1 MGLFDRWRKRGSPPS
16 GPQGGHDQPHHG
28 PNASPRLDPGRHA
41 PAAGDACAEGY
52 RLLALGRAQA
62 ALDCFQQAIDAP
74 DGTGV
79 DGHVGQAE
87 AYDALGQTQDAVDSL
102 EVALALDEA
111 SLPALRALARL
122 RRECADHEESIV
134 LLERAIG
141 LQPENSELLTELGL
155 TLSGQGNV
163 SAAAH
168 AYERSLALDPSAAAP
183 RINLGLLQLQQ
194 LGEAEEAERHFRKAL
209 EINPGNVA
217 ALGNLGLA
225 LHALGRY
232 DEERE
237 VYRRGLALHPDH
249 LELRWNRA
257 LAHLSCREYEAG
269 WVDYALRQS
278 RSGARK
284 TDVFAKPDWDGRAVT
299 SGRLLVLSE
308 QGLGDEIMFASC
320 IAELQRHA
328 SRIVLEC
335 DPRLATLFKRSFPE
349 IEVVGS
355 DRARA
360 SEWLGRYPDIAAKV
374 LIGCLPRHF
383 RPSLESFPH
392 YAGYLRADPA
402 RVEHWRRRLAALG
415 PGTAMGISWIGGALR
430 TRRALRS
437 LPLDRLE
444 PVLGLPKT
452 HIISLQYTECQ
463 AEIDAFGERTG
474 IRVHH
479 WPEAIADYDETAA
492 LVTALDR
499 VITVTTSLVHLTG
512 ALGKPASV
520 LVPALAEWRYGD
532 AGDTMPWY
540 PSVRL
545 YRQARSEDWTAVV
558 RRLREDLG
566 RMHQAE
572 GNDA

>member
-1 MGLFDRWRKRGSPPS
+1 
-16 GPQGGHDQPHHG
+16 
-28 PNASPRLDPGRHA
+28 
-41 PAAGDACAEGY
+41 
-52 RLLALGRAQA
+52 LLALGQAQA

-74 DGTGV
+74 DGNGV
-79 DGHVGQAE
+79 DGHLGQAE

-102 EVALALDEA
+102 EVALALDDA
-111 SLPALRALARL
+111 SVPALRALARL

-141 LQPENSELLTELGL
+141 LQPENSELFTELGL
-155 TLSGQGNV
+155 TLSGHGNV
-163 SAAAH
+163 AAAVQ
-168 AYERSLALDPSAAAP
+168 AYERSVALDPSAAAP
-183 RINLGLLQLQQ
+183 RINLGLVQLQQ
-194 LGEAEEAERHFRKAL
+194 FAEPDKAERNFRTAL
-209 EINPGNVA
+209 ETHPGHVA

-225 LHALGRY
+225 LHAQGRY

-237 VYRRGLALHPDH
+237 VYRHGLALHPEH
-249 LELRWNRA
+249 VELRWNRA
-257 LAHLSCREYEAG
+257 LAHLSRGEYEYG
-269 WVDYALRQS
+269 WADYAMR
-278 RSGARK
+278 RWRTGAR
-284 TDVFAKPDWDGRAVT
+284 TMDGFDPPDWDGRAVT
-299 SGRLLVLSE
+299 KGRLLVLAE

-320 IAELQRHA
+320 IADLRRLA
-328 SRIVLEC
+328 PRVLLEC
-335 DPRLATLFKRSFPE
+335 NTRLAGLFRRSFPE
-349 IEVVGS
+349 VEVIGN

-360 SEWLGRYPDIAAKV
+360 PDWMGDYSDIAAKV

-383 RPSLESFPH
+383 RPSLESFPRH
-392 YAGYLRADPA
+392 AGYLRADPA

-415 PGTAMGISWIGGALR
+415 PGVAVGISWVGGALH
-430 TRRALRS
+430 TRRVLRS

-444 PVLGLPKT
+444 LVLGLPKT
-452 HIISLQYTECQ
+452 HIISLQYTDCQ
-463 AEIDAFGERTG
+463 AEIEAFGERTG

-545 YRQARSEDWTAVV
+545 YRQARAEDWRTVM
-558 RRLREDLG
+558 RRLEQDLRDAQQTAG
-566 RMHQAE
+566 RHV
-572 GNDA
+572 